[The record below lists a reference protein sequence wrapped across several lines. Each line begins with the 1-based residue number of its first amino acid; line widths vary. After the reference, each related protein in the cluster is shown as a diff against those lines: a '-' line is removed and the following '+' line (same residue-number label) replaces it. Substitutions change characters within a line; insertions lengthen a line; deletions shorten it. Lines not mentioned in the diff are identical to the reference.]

1 LSTAIQGV
9 SAVLNATPIESAGT
23 ENC

>member
-1 LSTAIQGV
+1 LNTAIQGV
-9 SAVLNATPIESAGT
+9 SVALNATPIESVGT